1 MFQARYNRSE
11 LGPSHVPPVLPKPRN
26 PSVAPPV
33 LPKPNPPMQQPPYGP
48 YDPSGQKDLLYSIA
62 PTVPPQ
68 QYYQPMPPKEDYPP
82 ELNRPNVIPEPEEPI
97 NIPDDM
103 TMCPVPSCRTLN
115 LKKSFACKKCRMGL
129 QSPSLDI
136 VNPEVRIIPGI
147 IPVEKWN
154 CSACSC
160 ENATAQ
166 GRPRICEMCTTNN
179 SMPAPDVSPQP
190 PSQHYD
196 PTQDKGRL
204 YPNPSY
210 QNLNP
215 SYQNRNPS
223 YQNLNPSYQ
232 NLNPSYQNL
241 NPSYQNL
248 NPSYPDP
255 TPTGSKTVPE
265 VPVDHF
271 DEELWDQV
279 KLLAENPQEIDSK
292 ASIGPLLSSNPNLP
306 YHPSMNQPQPPPPDN
321 LPYKKIKHLISE
333 THLTYKDEV
342 LQLALE
348 KCGM

>member
-1 MFQARYNRSE
+1 
-11 LGPSHVPPVLPKPRN
+11 
-26 PSVAPPV
+26 
-33 LPKPNPPMQQPPYGP
+33 MQQPPYGP
-48 YDPSGQKDLLYSIA
+48 YDPSGQKDPLYSIA

-68 QYYQPMPPKEDYPP
+68 QYYQPMTPKEDYPP

-129 QSPSLDI
+129 QGPSLDI
-136 VNPEVRIIPGI
+136 VNPEVSIIPGI

-154 CSACSC
+154 CSACSY
-160 ENATAQ
+160 ENTTAQ
-166 GRPRICEMCTTNN
+166 GRPRICEICTTNN

-204 YPNPSY
+204 YNSTKDKNPLYEQDQTEYHESSNYPEVPRFPDPSSNYPGVPRYPEPNPSTPRY
-210 QNLNP
+210 PFPQRFPPTNP
-215 SYQNRNPS
+215 PFRNPI
-223 YQNLNPSYQ
+223 
-232 NLNPSYQNL
+232 
-241 NPSYQNL
+241 
-248 NPSYPDP
+248 
-255 TPTGSKTVPE
+255 PE
-265 VPVDHF
+265 QMD
-271 DEELWDQV
+271 
-279 KLLAENPQEIDSK
+279 
-292 ASIGPLLSSNPNLP
+292 PNLP
-306 YHPSMNQPQPPPPDN
+306 YPPQHMYPPQPPPPDN